1 MLYDKSVK
9 GEVCMGLADGIEAQM
24 LKTKKQNFG
33 GGNTK
38 WEEKSVSELEYYT
51 HYIVWIT
58 QVCNE
63 VA

>member
-1 MLYDKSVK
+1 
-9 GEVCMGLADGIEAQM
+9 MGLADGIEAQM

-38 WEEKSVSELEYYT
+38 WEEKSVSVLEYYT
-51 HYIVWIT
+51 HYILWIT
-58 QVCNE
+58 QVYNE